1 MYKGQSR
8 PINIHI
14 VSERHL
20 GIRFVVL
27 IPIAIDYNQSYFVF
41 HVPFLTYNKS
51 CRCCLTFVALKEL
64 VELTLRTMDQDKDGK
79 ISKADFHTT
88 VKKIFSLCTT
98 EHYIMIRIPFVQ
110 VTKYPLML
118 EAFGT
123 CLPSK

>member
-27 IPIAIDYNQSYFVF
+27 IPIAIDYNHSYFVF
-41 HVPFLTYNKS
+41 HVPFPVIFVSYTFNLIRLYEYNKS

-88 VKKIFSLCTT
+88 VKN
-98 EHYIMIRIPFVQ
+98 
-110 VTKYPLML
+110 
-118 EAFGT
+118 
-123 CLPSK
+123 LPHQYAQHF